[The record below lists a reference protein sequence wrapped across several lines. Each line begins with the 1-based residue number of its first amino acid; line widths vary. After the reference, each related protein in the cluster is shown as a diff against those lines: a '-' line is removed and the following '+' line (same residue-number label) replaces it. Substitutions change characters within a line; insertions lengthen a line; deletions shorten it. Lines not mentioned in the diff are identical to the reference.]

1 MAHPSAALLLATAIK
16 TAIVLLYVVA
26 GLRLLGKRQSAQ
38 LNIYDLVLVMALANS
53 VQNAMTG
60 GHGNLAIGLVAA
72 GTLLLLGRLFTEL
85 SVRRPQWEERIIGC
99 PTVII
104 NDGRLVRE
112 HMRRE
117 HLTEA
122 QVMTALRQHGLT
134 DTHDAKLA
142 VLECDGS
149 LSVVPRDAPTSRTSR
164 RRSLRRR

>member
-1 MAHPSAALLLATAIK
+1 MAHPSADQLLATAIK
-16 TAIVLLYVVA
+16 SAIVLLWVVA

-53 VQNAMTG
+53 VQNAMTEAR
-60 GHGNLAIGLVAA
+60 GNLAIGLVSA

-85 SVRRPQWEERIIGC
+85 FVRRPRWEERIIGW
-99 PTVII
+99 PTIII

-122 QVMTALRQHGLT
+122 QVMTALRQHGLA
-134 DTHDAKLA
+134 DPHDAKLA

-149 LSVVPRDAPTSRTSR
+149 LSVVPRDAPSSRTGR
-164 RRSLRRR
+164 RREQRRR

>member
-1 MAHPSAALLLATAIK
+1 MYHPSAAILVATAVK
-16 TAIVLLYVVA
+16 TGIVLLCVVA

-38 LNIYDLVLVMALANS
+38 LNIYDLVLANA

-60 GHGNLAIGLVAA
+60 GRGNLAVGLVAA

-85 SVRRPQWEERIIGC
+85 AVRRPHWEERIIGC
-99 PTVII
+99 PTIII
-104 NDGRLVRE
+104 NDGRLQRE
-112 HMRRE
+112 QMRRE

-134 DTHDAKLA
+134 DPHDALLA

-149 LSVVPRDAPTSRTSR
+149 LSVVPRGSRTSR
-164 RRSLRRR
+164 TGRRRARRRR

>member
-1 MAHPSAALLLATAIK
+1 MHYPSAAVLLAIAVK
-16 TAIVLLYVVA
+16 TGIVLLGVVA

-38 LNIYDLVLVMALANS
+38 LNIYDLVLLMALSNA

-60 GHGNLAIGLVAA
+60 GRGNLAAGLVSA

-85 SVRRPQWEERIIGC
+85 VVRRPHWEERIIGA

-104 NDGRLVRE
+104 TDGKLVRE

-134 DTHDAKLA
+134 DPHDALLA

-149 LSVVPRDAPTSRTSR
+149 LSVVPRGA
-164 RRSLRRR
+164 RSLRTGRQRMRRRR